1 MESVLCINIYFAI
14 CICSLKQIPTP
25 VHVDLLVD
33 VNVKNKSSQL
43 TSERVNMGKKQHFLK
58 PIVFPNEKRERKVA

>member
-1 MESVLCINIYFAI
+1 MESVLCINIYIAI

-33 VNVKNKSSQL
+33 VNVKNKSSQP
-43 TSERVNMGKKQHFLK
+43 TSERVNMGKKQHSLK
-58 PIVFPNEKRERKVA
+58 PIVFPNEKRERKIA